1 MIPTETMSGSN
12 RRQMTNTHLYKPNLV
27 IVISGPSG
35 SGKSTVIDALCEAD
49 PTLKLSVSATT
60 RNPRR
65 GEVNGVDYHFLS
77 KAEFEAHI
85 QQGSFLEWAAYGDN
99 LYGTLK
105 SEIATAREARKDAIL
120 EIEVKGSLQIRA
132 QAQDLAP
139 ARNVLIFILPSSFAI
154 LEKRLRRRQTESEK
168 ELEQRLDIAKSE
180 VLQIQHYDY
189 WVSNPQGKIQRAVAQ
204 IQAIITAE
212 RSRIDDELIETINPL
227 FGVDSVD

>member
-1 MIPTETMSGSN
+1 MSGSN
-12 RRQMTNTHLYKPNLV
+12 RRKMANTHLYKPNLA

-35 SGKSTVIDALCEAD
+35 SGKSAVIDALCEAD

-65 GEVNGVDYHFLS
+65 GEVDGVDYHFLS
-77 KAEFEAHI
+77 KSEFEAHI
-85 QQGSFLEWAAYGDN
+85 QQGSFLEWAEYGSN

-105 SEIATAREARKDAIL
+105 SEIVAAREARKDVVL

-139 ARNVLIFILPSSFAI
+139 ARNVLIFIIPSSFAI

-180 VLQIQHYDY
+180 ILQIQHYDY

-204 IQAIITAE
+204 IQAIIAAE